1 MNKHEFPIVK
11 LTVVLAIGIA
21 IGAVVTSFIPSS
33 TETVQQSSEPQP
45 LYWVAPM
52 DANYRRDKPG
62 KSPMGM
68 DLVPV
73 YPDGGAS
80 QGAGPGT
87 VSISPDVINNL
98 GVRTGGVE
106 RRTLQDEITTV
117 GYVQFDE
124 NKLVHIHPRTSG
136 WVEKLYVKAEGDPIK
151 KGQPLYALYSPE
163 LVNAQ
168 EELVLA
174 LNRNSPRL
182 IKASKE
188 RLKALQFSTSNV
200 KTLKRT
206 KRVQQ
211 TVTFFAPQD
220 GVVDNLSIREG
231 FYVKPGTTM
240 LSIGA
245 MDQVWVEAE
254 VFERQ
259 AALIKLNDPVTM
271 TLDYLPGRQWEG
283 KIDYIY
289 PTLDK
294 KNRTARI
301 RLKFNNADGLLKPN
315 MFAQVVIHSDSED
328 SLLTIPREALIRTGQ
343 QDRVVLSLGE
353 GRYKSIAVSIGRMDQ
368 NFVEVTKGLDEGES
382 VVVSAQFLLD
392 SESSKS
398 SDFKRMHHGDEAPAS
413 VWVAGEIQSVMSG
426 HHMVTATHDAID
438 VWGWPAMK
446 MDFMVSDTV
455 DFDAL
460 KVGTQLHMEVTK
472 GEDKK
477 PSITG
482 IHIMNAPML
491 KPAQQAKTTGIV
503 NSIDFDSRTANI
515 SRQAIEKWNRPA
527 ATLDFSIDQAIDA
540 SKMRSGEEISFTF
553 EVRGGDFVVTEFE
566 RSQP

>member
-315 MFAQVVIHSDSED
+315 MFAQVVIHSESED

-398 SDFKRMHHGDEAPAS
+398 SDFKRMHHGDESPAS

-426 HHMVTATHDAID
+426 HRMVTAAHDAID

-472 GEDKK
+472 GEGEK

-482 IHIMNAPML
+482 IHIMNAPMSE
-491 KPAQQAKTTGIV
+491 PTQQAKTSGIV
-503 NSIDFDSRTANI
+503 NSINLDSRTVNI

-540 SKMRSGEEISFTF
+540 SKMRSGDEISFTF